1 MNDAERALPRGV
13 TGPGLTL
20 SQLMCQAA
28 VAHAEALGVAV
39 SVAVVDAGGHL
50 ISFDRM
56 DAAEIAGPH
65 LAVAKATTAVAHRC
79 PSGDLAALA
88 GNDGSLASLGASGAG
103 RYVVFAGGLPLW
115 TTDGRVVGG
124 IGVSGACAD
133 EDLACATEAL
143 ALWPVQRSDSSGPLD
158 QPGQWSTR

>member
-1 MNDAERALPRGV
+1 MTDAERSLPHGV

-20 SQLMCQAA
+20 SQQMCQAA
-28 VAHAEALGVAV
+28 LTHAEALGVAV

-56 DAAEIAGPH
+56 DTAEIAGPH
-65 LAVAKATTAVAHRC
+65 LAVAKAATAVAHRC

-88 GNDGSLASLGASGAG
+88 GGDGALASLGASGAG

-124 IGVSGACAD
+124 IGVSGASAD
-133 EDLACATEAL
+133 EDLACATQAL
-143 ALWPVQRSDSSGPLD
+143 ALWPIQRSNSSEPL
-158 QPGQWSTR
+158 S

>member
-1 MNDAERALPRGV
+1 MTDADRLLPHGV

-20 SQLMCQAA
+20 SQEMCRAA
-28 VAHAEALGVAV
+28 LAHAQTLGVAV

-79 PSGDLAALA
+79 PTGDLAQLA
-88 GNDGSLASLGASGAG
+88 GYDGSLASLGASGAG
-103 RYVVFAGGLPLW
+103 RYIVFAGGLPLW
-115 TTDGRVVGG
+115 TTDSRVVGG
-124 IGVSGACAD
+124 IGVSGASAD
-133 EDLACATEAL
+133 EDLACAAQAL
-143 ALWPVQRSDSSGPLD
+143 ALWPVQRSDASEPLV
-158 QPGQWSTR
+158 